1 MKRSSSGR
9 IVTRMAPMIMPEV
22 EPMPPSIS
30 ITTNFVPLSV
40 VKVVG
45 ATYCMTQV

>member
-1 MKRSSSGR
+1 MMAEISPPAAG
-9 IVTRMAPMIMPEV
+9 MAPMIMPEV

-30 ITTNFVPLSV
+30 MTTNFVPLSV